1 MNKRF
6 STLLAAVLV
15 AGGSS
20 FNAFAQLGS
29 DVESGDFV
37 FLTKASAT
45 TNVLSFGKDGN
56 NPKLAFLAKNNSS
69 GFQGI
74 TGSFYD
80 ANVFDG
86 INAALWQ
93 IEEIKPSDPAGVPA
107 YRFINKKTQQVLA
120 FELKNDTKTATGAS
134 SSTARVSSKA
144 RAIADGGNATWAL
157 TNTGVPY
164 VVSGDSVFTLTYDF
178 KLVSYKGKAVAND
191 FEDITNVMK
200 LAISPVSESMALTE
214 KTFNQLLTD
223 GKLYFNGGKDVSST
237 EKNVLTENSWE
248 ALPYATMGNDPV
260 SGTTQFFLTNG
271 SKVKGHSNNQSAVGD
286 EARIDKKYFLVVDT
300 LFNDKAG
307 KYNKL
312 AVDTI
317 GYEPEFNATKALTN
331 AVDLVKATTDRKLFA
346 KRLPETAAFSATYYV
361 GNDSIALKAVAT
373 PVKPN
378 GTALQWVNTDPV
390 VQAISDV
397 KATDLYVNSDDNIA
411 AIDALIAGYK
421 TWKTTGWK
429 TLAANAKFGD
439 VSADAKLITDVDGL
453 LSTTY
458 IDALKATEVQTAHIE
473 AADAEFEGVD
483 ADVLSAAEL
492 ALASELQ
499 THTALEAL
507 INAYK
512 DWNVA
517 TQDQEGKFADASGSS
532 DLISAVTAEKEAQDY
547 DGDFDA
553 FLSMVDAAEC
563 TKVAVTAVE
572 GALENVVSDENVDAA
587 KDASAYI
594 YVETID
600 AAIEDYNNQL
610 AQTPSEGITVSIS
623 TANAVK
629 ALGSLEAALIT
640 KMEAVEYATTQGA
653 AMDYFYNGNNNIALQ
668 SVAGGAIAL
677 RNLSS
682 VDVLTVTAAYEA
694 NDPEAAGYTEPLIQQ
709 YATAPSMGGS
719 ATIDV
724 TKVYYIKD
732 IQKYRAGEKNKGE
745 GLFLDKSPVNT
756 SSNYLAAGQDFN
768 PYTQFVVEKA
778 AGVDKGYYTIKNRAT
793 NVVYK
798 SGLTDQLVGDSIVI
812 AGDSIQLVA
821 AGTEKASKFIGFK
834 NIADVDLVNKSFKIH
849 SASPYL
855 KDMFLHMQ
863 KDSTLKLAEDEVLYE
878 LEAATAKPVQYG
890 AKVKGIE
897 DLYNQA
903 YFIKNKKGE
912 YLTLNADDQLVLSK
926 DSSLVYNVATATLAP
941 KNGAIVKYA
950 FYFIATDAA
959 DSYVLAPVETA
970 IEATAD
976 NKGYKTTVPAV
987 GSAAFKVT
995 VNAQTAVIE
1004 HSTALTTLK
1013 NDLFFVG
1020 EEDTPASLMTMPEHV
1035 TVKALNNDY
1044 VAMDSKNNAIV
1055 ARVGDELKAATITD
1069 FTFWLDTAKYENQVT
1084 PSYYVT
1090 RGVAGVAGDEE
1101 TEAVAAKR
1109 LYMYNAADSAAA
1121 NADETVNPFVFGGE
1135 TRVIFREASIMAQDT
1150 LLVPDATAK
1159 IDTVAADNGTSKD
1172 GLKHAVKAGVAN
1184 FQFQFV
1190 QADKN
1195 GAIDEY
1201 CIMNGAGK
1209 YVHNLNGVLVMG
1221 AKDDALVVKVEAA
1234 EAPTANEGVEVSE
1247 VTVIAQ
1253 NGAVR
1258 IANAEGKKVVITNIL
1273 GQTIANTVIT
1283 SSDAVIAAPA
1293 GVVVVAVEGEEAV
1306 KAIVK

>member
-1 MNKRF
+1 MLTNWAAQATAASTFGDTYFTVATGAVDATGAGEETDEIKKGSTLFDLYTAEAYTIDNSSATVAARTTILALDNSGKGDVASTYVGSGKTITDEKTALAAVNTAL
-6 STLLAAVLV
+6 STLLANLVSAYNDWVSTCTSEGRNSTFAATIVDGKVVIANDGVLGLVIAANSANVTEVTTLTTALTAVTYEV
-15 AGGSS
+15 TPGSVTEYE
-20 FNAFAQLGS
+20 
-29 DVESGDFV
+29 D
-37 FLTKASAT
+37 
-45 TNVLSFGKDGN
+45 
-56 NPKLAFLAKNNSS
+56 
-69 GFQGI
+69 I
-74 TGSFYD
+74 FYD
-80 ANVFDG
+80 G
-86 INAALWQ
+86 
-93 IEEIKPSDPAGVPA
+93 
-107 YRFINKKTQQVLA
+107 
-120 FELKNDTKTATGAS
+120 TK
-134 SSTARVSSKA
+134 
-144 RAIADGGNATWAL
+144 
-157 TNTGVPY
+157 
-164 VVSGDSVFTLTYDF
+164 
-178 KLVSYKGKAVAND
+178 
-191 FEDITNVMK
+191 
-200 LAISPVSESMALTE
+200 
-214 KTFNQLLTD
+214 
-223 GKLYFNGGKDVSST
+223 
-237 EKNVLTENSWE
+237 
-248 ALPYATMGNDPV
+248 
-260 SGTTQFFLTNG
+260 
-271 SKVKGHSNNQSAVGD
+271 
-286 EARIDKKYFLVVDT
+286 
-300 LFNDKAG
+300 
-307 KYNKL
+307 
-312 AVDTI
+312 
-317 GYEPEFNATKALTN
+317 
-331 AVDLVKATTDRKLFA
+331 
-346 KRLPETAAFSATYYV
+346 
-361 GNDSIALKAVAT
+361 
-373 PVKPN
+373 
-378 GTALQWVNTDPV
+378 
-390 VQAISDV
+390 
-397 KATDLYVNSDDNIA
+397 
-411 AIDALIAGYK
+411 
-421 TWKTTGWK
+421 
-429 TLAANAKFGD
+429 
-439 VSADAKLITDVDGL
+439 
-453 LSTTY
+453 
-458 IDALKATEVQTAHIE
+458 
-473 AADAEFEGVD
+473 
-483 ADVLSAAEL
+483 
-492 ALASELQ
+492 
-499 THTALEAL
+499 
-507 INAYK
+507 
-512 DWNVA
+512 
-517 TQDQEGKFADASGSS
+517 
-532 DLISAVTAEKEAQDY
+532 
-547 DGDFDA
+547 
-553 FLSMVDAAEC
+553 
-563 TKVAVTAVE
+563 
-572 GALENVVSDENVDAA
+572 
-587 KDASAYI
+587 
-594 YVETID
+594 
-600 AAIEDYNNQL
+600 
-610 AQTPSEGITVSIS
+610 
-623 TANAVK
+623 
-629 ALGSLEAALIT
+629 
-640 KMEAVEYATTQGA
+640 
-653 AMDYFYNGNNNIALQ
+653 ALQ
-668 SVAGGAIAL
+668 SVPGGAIAL

-682 VDVLTVTAAYEA
+682 VDVLTVTAVYDAA
-694 NDPEAAGYTEPLIQQ
+694 DPEAAGYTEPLIQQ

-793 NVVYK
+793 NKVYK
-798 SGLTDQLVGDSIVI
+798 SGLADQLVGDSIVI

-890 AKVKGIE
+890 AKVKDIE
-897 DLYNQA
+897 ELYNQA

-912 YLTLNADDQLVLSK
+912 YLTLNATKTQLVLSK
-926 DSSLVYNVATATLAP
+926 DSSLVYNVATATKAP

-1159 IDTVAADNGTSKD
+1159 IDTVAAGNGTSKD

-1273 GQTIANTVIT
+1273 GQIIANTVIT